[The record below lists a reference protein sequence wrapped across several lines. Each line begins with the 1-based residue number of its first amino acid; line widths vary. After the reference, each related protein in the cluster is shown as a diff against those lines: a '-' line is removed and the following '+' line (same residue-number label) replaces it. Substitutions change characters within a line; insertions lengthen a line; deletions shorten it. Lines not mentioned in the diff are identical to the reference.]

1 MPLLPSSPSNNPIV
15 LHEIDR
21 LKDRVGRVAACAVL
35 GIGTPLSLSIL
46 MREYSHTMAVT
57 TAGLLL
63 SMGSALALLRAGRS
77 RAARALMLTALGATL
92 CARAAMMGG
101 AASVPFTG
109 WVVVIVLAAV
119 LFGGRAAW
127 LFAALGMLLGGG
139 LLALELADRLPTLS
153 SAMTAST
160 SLPICIALFLVVA
173 LLTSSLTDAIEGAL
187 TRFACADRA
196 RLDLLTRYSQ
206 AAQGALF
213 GIWEWDLTTNSI
225 WTGPGTQGLLGEGRQ
240 VAILEQWQWFDL
252 IHPED
257 HAAAEDFYARLQ
269 RPPARDGRVDLR
281 IQHQH
286 RGWVWMCCQG
296 TVVLG
301 ENGRPARLVGSL
313 RDVTERKQLE
323 HTLEHRAT
331 HDFLTG
337 LPNRKHFL
345 DKLEAQLP
353 DRPGDPTRDLAVL
366 FVDLDGFKLIN
377 DSLGHTAGDE
387 LLSELAKRLRE
398 VIQAPDIVARLGG
411 DEFVL
416 LLHDV
421 KHVHH
426 ARGLVERIEKSLAD
440 AIQLAGREVH
450 LRTSIGILMCTSE
463 YTSAEDVLRDADLAM
478 YSVKGQP
485 SRGVGVFEP
494 TMRDAIRE
502 TLDLDQDLALALD
515 KRQIVPWYQPIVDL
529 RTGELQGFEA
539 LARWI
544 KPYGEIL
551 MPGQFIHRAEATG
564 LVTRLDRAV
573 LAQAAHMVGG
583 WNKSGASLYLSAN
596 LSARQFTDPDLV
608 QWVEAML
615 EISGLVPAQ
624 LQLEITEAALLAK
637 DGVVNQ
643 TLDGLQALGVKIAL
657 DDFGTGYSSLS
668 YLSAFDIHV
677 LKIDHSFIQE
687 RGELGPGPICQA
699 IQSVA
704 DSLGIDTVAE
714 GVENEAQRDAL
725 LALGCTK
732 GQGFLFGAAMP
743 PEQVWSSVAR
753 STLKVSAS

>member
-1 MPLLPSSPSNNPIV
+1 LRPDDLTADPV
-15 LHEIDR
+15 VAAEIDR
-21 LKDRVGRVAACAVL
+21 LRDRVGRVTALAVL
-35 GIGTPLSLSIL
+35 TIGTPLASSLLIQHFSI
-46 MREYSHTMAVT
+46 E
-57 TAGLLL
+57 LLL
-63 SMGSALALLRAGRS
+63 LTVPVFVSMVIALVLFARRAGR
-77 RAARALMLTALGATL
+77 AARLIVLGTLVLALTARSIALGGVT
-92 CARAAMMGG
+92 
-101 AASVPFTG
+101 SVPFTG
-109 WVVVIVLAAV
+109 WVIVVLLSAVLLGTRSAWLSAATGIVLG
-119 LFGGRAAW
+119 LT
-127 LFAALGMLLGGG
+127 
-139 LLALELADRLPTLS
+139 LLALELGGQLPTLGGAQ
-153 SAMTAST
+153 SAAA
-160 SLPICIALFLVVA
+160 SLPISIALFLVVA
-173 LLTSSLTDAIEGAL
+173 LLASSLVDAMQQAL
-187 TRFACADRA
+187 ARFTPADRA
-196 RLDLLTRYSQ
+196 RLSLLSRYSQ
-206 AAQGALF
+206 AAEGALF
-213 GIWEWDLTTNSI
+213 GIWEWDLTTNSV
-225 WTGPGTQGLLGEGRQ
+225 WSGPGTQGLLGEERE

-281 IQHQH
+281 IRHTS
-286 RGWVWMCCQG
+286 RGWVWMRCQG
-296 TVVLG
+296 TVVIG
-301 ENGRPARLVGSL
+301 DAGRPTSLVGSL

-345 DKLEAQLP
+345 DKLESQLP
-353 DRPGDPTRDLAVL
+353 DRPGGKHRDLAVL

-387 LLSELAKRLRE
+387 LLIELAKRLRE
-398 VIQAPDIVARLGG
+398 VISAPDIVARLGG

-421 KHVHH
+421 KHVQH
-426 ARGLVERIEKSLAD
+426 ARGVVELIEKSLAD
-440 AIQLAGREVH
+440 PIQLAGRDVH

-478 YSVKGQP
+478 YSVKGRP
-485 SRGVGVFEP
+485 SQAVGVFEP
-494 TMRDAIRE
+494 TMRDQIRQ

-551 MPGQFIHRAEATG
+551 MPAEFIHRAEATG

-573 LAQAAHMVGG
+573 LAQAAHMIGS
-583 WNKSGASLYLSAN
+583 WNRSGAQLFLSAN

-608 QWVEAML
+608 GWVEAML
-615 EISGLVPAQ
+615 ANSDLVPGQ

-637 DGVVNQ
+637 DAVVNQ
-643 TLDGLQALGVKIAL
+643 TLGGLQALGVKIAL

-668 YLSAFDIHV
+668 YLSAFEIHV
-677 LKIDHSFIQE
+677 LKIDHSFVQE

-714 GVENEAQRDAL
+714 GVENEAQREAL
-725 LALGCTK
+725 LGLGCTK